1 MDDGW
6 PAVMGYLRKA
16 WKKWDWLSQI
26 LVREGDNPCVSEMF
40 FKAFFQ
46 EVLLFGSE
54 SLVMTPA

>member
-1 MDDGW
+1 
-6 PAVMGYLRKA
+6 MGYLRKA